1 MIFSDGKRSC
11 VIRIGARGRRP
22 LRAEP
27 VDVDAMHR
35 SENRPGRTRHGGARP
50 VRRQA

>member
-11 VIRIGARGRRP
+11 VVRIGARGRRP

-27 VDVDAMHR
+27 VDADAAQR
-35 SENRPGRTRHGGARP
+35 RESRPGRTRHGGARP
-50 VRRQA
+50 VKRPL